1 MFQEILIIFL
11 SAMAPISEIRGAIP
25 LGILVY
31 DFPIWLVFIVA
42 IIGNLIPVVL
52 ILWYLETVSNFL
64 REKSCFFEKFF
75 SWLFEYTR
83 KKHSKKV
90 EKYAVWT
97 LLPFV
102 AIPLPFTGAWSGAL
116 IAFVFGIEKKK
127 ALVIISL
134 GVLMAGIII
143 AFLVLGGKSLI

>member
-11 SAMAPISEIRGAIP
+11 SAIAPISEIRGAIP

-83 KKHSKKV
+83 KKHHKKV
-90 EKYAVWT
+90 EKYASWG
-97 LLPFV
+97 LLIFV

-116 IAFVFGIEKKK
+116 TAFVFGIEKKK
-127 ALVIISL
+127 ALAIISL
-134 GVLMAGIII
+134 GVLIAGIIVT
-143 AFLVLGGKSLI
+143 LTTLGIKSLF

>member
-1 MFQEILIIFL
+1 MGSTI
-11 SAMAPISEIRGAIP
+11 GIP
-25 LGILVY
+25 SDG
-31 DFPIWLVFIVA
+31 F
-42 IIGNLIPVVL
+42 N
-52 ILWYLETVSNFL
+52 
-64 REKSCFFEKFF
+64 KFF

-83 KKHSKKV
+83 KKHHKKV
-90 EKYAVWT
+90 EKYAVWA